1 MSAPVVGRRQF
12 LAAGA
17 GGGALLA
24 GFGEAAASGVANG
37 PGGVTGDDGVA
48 AQGAAVVLRDPR
60 LALPDDVAA
69 RLAANGARVITLQ
82 GDPVHF
88 WRSDAAEELR
98 RPGTRLH
105 GLTRWADFLIF
116 RGLAAETRRYVRYE
130 RLHPESDAFTWL
142 IG

>member
-1 MSAPVVGRRQF
+1 VSGPVVGRRQF

-17 GGGALLA
+17 GGGALFA
-24 GFGEAAASGVANG
+24 GFGEAAAVTGTAAVSTGDGAAGQGVAI
-37 PGGVTGDDGVA
+37 
-48 AQGAAVVLRDPR
+48 VLRDPR
-60 LALPDDVAA
+60 LALPDDVAT

-88 WRSDAAEELR
+88 WRSEAAEELR
-98 RPGTRLH
+98 RPGTRLY

-116 RGLAAETRRYVRYE
+116 RGLAAETRRHVRYE
-130 RLHPESDAFTWL
+130 RLHPETDAFTWL